1 MFLGAMF
8 LLGTAMTAYGQI
20 SSAAAQAD
28 AQRADAAAKR
38 LQADELLARQ
48 AINEQIMREQSTRA
62 ELTYGSAFAATG
74 VEGGG
79 LGGIMRLRKTTLEN
93 IALSRRDAEF
103 KAKMLRM
110 GADVQSELAS
120 DMMTAG
126 IISGVGTIAQSGLQV
141 ANLYKGPKSPKPIPG
156 V

>member
-1 MFLGAMF
+1 MFLGGLF
-8 LLGTAMTAYGQI
+8 LLGTVMSAYGQI
-20 SSAAAQAD
+20 SSASAQAE

-48 AINEQIMREQSTRA
+48 AINEQIMRDQSERMESSA
-62 ELTYGSAFAATG
+62 GSGSAMSG
-74 VEGGG
+74 LEGGG
-79 LGGIMRLRKTTLEN
+79 LGGIMSIRKTTLEN

-126 IISGVGTIAQSGLQV
+126 IISGAGTVAQSGLQV